1 MIDYRLY
8 LVTDDPSR
16 YAGNWLDNVVAA
28 VEGGVTCVQYRDTE
42 SSREEQYRRIIA
54 LRDALKGSFASKRAQ
69 DDSDRVPIIVNN
81 DAELAAAVK
90 AEGVHVGQ
98 NDMPVEEVRKIVGP
112 DCEIGLSITDI
123 SQVSNLQAS
132 KLPNLSISKLPKL
145 QVSCLGIGPVFD
157 ARKTKS
163 DASEAMGV
171 EGLAGI
177 INSLSQCGLR
187 AGRVTDSYPPCPH
200 GGSAN
205 ECKTVAIGGITLE
218 NAASVLSTGVG
229 GLAVVSAFSKSENS
243 YEVARNFTMLF
254 DHCGV

>member
-42 SSREEQYRRIIA
+42 SSREERYRRILA

-81 DAELAAAVK
+81 DAKLAAAVK

-123 SQVSNLQAS
+123 SQLSNLQAS
-132 KLPNLSISKLPKL
+132 KLPNLSI
-145 QVSCLGIGPVFD
+145 SCLGIGPVFD

-177 INSLSQCGLR
+177 IGSIR
-187 AGRVTDSYPPCPH
+187 VDKGRV
-200 GGSAN
+200 
-205 ECKTVAIGGITLE
+205 KTVAIGGITLE

-229 GLAVVSAFSKSENS
+229 GLAVVSAFSKSEDS
-243 YEVARNFTMLF
+243 YEVARNFSMLF
-254 DHCGV
+254 DYRGV